1 MGFLHDALHS
11 GFRDVGVTLGKTHDH
26 LVDDRLFT
34 QLDHTQ
40 SLAAVHLTVNWGR
53 RRQMTADDTL
63 DGGAIFAA
71 PSIQGRLFGYV
82 QSDAIYR
89 EIVLCW

>member
-1 MGFLHDALHS
+1 
-11 GFRDVGVTLGKTHDH
+11 
-26 LVDDRLFT
+26 
-34 QLDHTQ
+34 
-40 SLAAVHLTVNWGR
+40 
-53 RRQMTADDTL
+53 MTADDTL